1 MATLAFI
8 AKSLGL
14 SKTTVSRAFDPRF
27 KDKVKP
33 ETMERILEFC
43 RKCNY
48 HPSLTGRSF
57 STGKRFQI
65 GLLSYEATDRH
76 YGLFSPLFNRGVA
89 ETALEHGYAPV
100 LLEFKDQDVS
110 CIDMVNSSVAD
121 GYIASAPDTDD
132 ELLQLL
138 TDKKTPFIL
147 YDIYNNC
154 TEDVPVFYRDI
165 RPAYR
170 KLWQNLAPEY
180 YDKTAFI
187 WQGTNPGKWRD
198 LLDAAPQGIKVDNIE
213 LYRRRENFLFHRES
227 AKQESEKQLDK
238 LLKYKLLWCC
248 SDLTALGICDTF
260 KAHGVEVGKDI
271 YVVGFDNLE
280 DNINNF
286 TDKGLTTIDAGWK
299 SGGSALTNILL
310 NAITTGNPL
319 PLRTPWVLDAIFRDT
334 FPKTSFYSAGDRV

>member
-121 GYIASAPDTDD
+121 GYIASALDTDD

-198 LLDAAPQGIKVDNIE
+198 LLDAAPQGITKWTTS
-213 LYRRRENFLFHRES
+213 NFKE
-227 AKQESEKQLDK
+227 EEKIFSLP
-238 LLKYKLLWCC
+238 
-248 SDLTALGICDTF
+248 G
-260 KAHGVEVGKDI
+260 KAQNRNRK
-271 YVVGFDNLE
+271 NSL
-280 DNINNF
+280 INC
-286 TDKGLTTIDAGWK
+286 
-299 SGGSALTNILL
+299 
-310 NAITTGNPL
+310 
-319 PLRTPWVLDAIFRDT
+319 
-334 FPKTSFYSAGDRV
+334 